1 MDRERVFKLAAEAGF
16 ELLTTEREKYI
27 VEDSTDGGTIEKF
40 AALIEKDVR
49 AKTMEYC
56 AKKCEDTGAY
66 RDELDMALECAA
78 AIRSEIEMPGADVLQ
93 ESWTASCDT
102 RQPIETAPK
111 DGTNILLH
119 LHPEIVK
126 RCGYQM
132 EICHYEKRPL
142 LGETWTAQ
150 NGGFSIDI
158 DCATHWEPL
167 PLR

>member
-1 MDRERVFKLAAEAGF
+1 MKHTTGGACNFQAAANELA
-16 ELLTTEREKYI
+16 RM
-27 VEDSTDGGTIEKF
+27 
-40 AALIEKDVR
+40 VR
-49 AKTMEYC
+49 AQTME
-56 AKKCEDTGAY
+56 
-66 RDELDMALECAA
+66 
-78 AIRSEIEMPGADVLQ
+78 
-93 ESWTASCDT
+93 WCDR